1 MKDAKKTISDS
12 HIKGFKLSKLKF
24 CLARDYI
31 LTSLI
36 FDNASRPG
44 AISNMTLE
52 EFERAIFRENRYV
65 ISVKNHKTGYKGPAH
80 IVCTAA
86 LFRELAV
93 FKRNFRDKLEGI
105 TTRPKDTM
113 FVSWTGGAMDSSLV
127 TTQMGSFWKRALNK
141 VSSKINPTLV
151 RKYTTTTVHENLPDK
166 KQKTANLLCHSLRV
180 AEKNYALYDKQKS
193 AVSASHTVKGAQ
205 RCNFNDRDNYDNDG
219 ICEYDQIPFKNI
231 FKDELEKQSITIG
244 RVRQVI
250 SQKEELFKK
259 FKIDDKFI
267 TKVGTD
273 AA

>member
-1 MKDAKKTISDS
+1 
-12 HIKGFKLSKLKF
+12 
-24 CLARDYI
+24 
-31 LTSLI
+31 
-36 FDNASRPG
+36 
-44 AISNMTLE
+44 
-52 EFERAIFRENRYV
+52 
-65 ISVKNHKTGYKGPAH
+65 
-80 IVCTAA
+80 
-86 LFRELAV
+86 
-93 FKRNFRDKLEGI
+93 
-105 TTRPKDTM
+105 
-113 FVSWTGGAMDSSLV
+113 
-127 TTQMGSFWKRALNK
+127 MGSFWKRALNK

-250 SQKEELFKK
+250 SQKEELFKNLK
-259 FKIDDKFI
+259 LM
-267 TKVGTD
+267 TNL
-273 AA
+273 